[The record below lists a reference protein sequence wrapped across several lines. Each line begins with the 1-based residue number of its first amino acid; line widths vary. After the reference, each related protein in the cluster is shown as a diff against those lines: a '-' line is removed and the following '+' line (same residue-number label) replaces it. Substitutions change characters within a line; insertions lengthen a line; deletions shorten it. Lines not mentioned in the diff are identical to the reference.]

1 MAPNE
6 RNLPARPKKPSNC
19 KAASSPVKPRLLA
32 TCKRRLPHLQEQAWD
47 LQENGCL
54 LTLERCPDAANSQFR
69 ARGPP
74 SFFETA
80 CPEHGTCQVDTTGRP
95 FEERKAPVNVTRTLE
110 KKPAVFQQGQKRIRN
125 TILITMA
132 LHWWQT
138 PLSRSP
144 VSSL

>member
-6 RNLPARPKKPSNC
+6 RNLPARPKKPANC

-32 TCKRRLPHLQEQAWD
+32 TCKPRWPHLQEQAWD
-47 LQENGCL
+47 LQRNGCL
-54 LTLERCPDAANSQFR
+54 LTLERCPDTANGQFR

-80 CPEHGTCQVDTTGRP
+80 CNQHETCQVDTNGRP
-95 FEERKAPVNVTRTLE
+95 FEERKANVASTPE
-110 KKPAVFQQGQKRIRN
+110 KEPAVFQPGQRRVRN
-125 TILITMA
+125 VISITMA
-132 LHWWQT
+132 LQWWQT